1 MIAPA
6 LWDHRSST
14 TCVSFSWLGFLPFA
28 QCRRRMKRHLQV
40 KCGAEMN
47 DKNVTIP
54 SASLPSLSD
63 LHPSNLS
70 LFNHSFMSS
79 SFHPHGL
86 QHSRFLS
93 TTICRS
99 FLTFMSIEPVML
111 SKYLILCHS
120 FFLLPSVSQHQG
132 LFQWVGSLHQLAK
145 VFVWLSVTLWTAA
158 C

>member
-70 LFNHSFMSS
+70 LFSHSFMSS

-111 SKYLILCHS
+111 SKYLILCCP
-120 FFLLPSVSQHQG
+120 LLPSVFPSIRV
-132 LFQWVGSLHQLAK
+132 FSNKSALHIRWPKYWSFSFKSHLI
-145 VFVWLSVTLWTAA
+145 
-158 C
+158 